1 MVVRMRWR
9 HQRGKARDQLQPS
22 EVQFIGLSAW
32 LGAAVDE
39 LAVRLVQ
46 PIQRK
51 RWARTVVQQALQP
64 GASMHTL
71 VSTENPLCW

>member
-1 MVVRMRWR
+1 MRWR
-9 HQRGKARDQLQPS
+9 QQRSKARDQLQRH
-22 EVQFIGLSAW
+22 EVQFIDLSAW
-32 LGAAVDE
+32 LGVAVDE
-39 LAVRLVQ
+39 LVARLAQ

-51 RWARTVVQQALQP
+51 RWPRTVVQQALQP